1 MQAKRREWVLD
12 LYNFCLGAFLLI
24 SPWLY
29 TMTHE
34 TARLDTWFSG
44 LLVAAVSAA
53 AILAFRE
60 WEEWISLLAGIWMIV
75 SPFVLGFAHTP
86 AMHVNIGIGCAIVFL
101 SGLEL
106 WLLHYDRPREQG
118 TDVHRHNGT
127 VNHAAH

>member
-1 MQAKRREWVLD
+1 MQKRQEWVLD

-60 WEEWISLLAGIWMIV
+60 WEEWISLLAGFWMIV

-106 WLLHYDRPREQG
+106 WLLHYDRPRE
-118 TDVHRHNGT
+118 DLHRGSHT
-127 VNHAAH
+127 INHAAR

>member
-12 LYNFCLGAFLLI
+12 LYNFCLGAFLVI

-29 TMTHE
+29 TITHE

-75 SPFVLGFAHTP
+75 APFALDFNSTDTGLTAVYIVAGIAVLLVSLITNYQYSDKRDWNSSKAMP
-86 AMHVNIGIGCAIVFL
+86 ATA
-101 SGLEL
+101 
-106 WLLHYDRPREQG
+106 
-118 TDVHRHNGT
+118 
-127 VNHAAH
+127 

>member
-1 MQAKRREWVLD
+1 MEAKRREWVLD

-106 WLLHYDRPREQG
+106 WLLHYGRPRDEGAPVHQG
-118 TDVHRHNGT
+118 HETI
-127 VNHAAH
+127 NHAAR